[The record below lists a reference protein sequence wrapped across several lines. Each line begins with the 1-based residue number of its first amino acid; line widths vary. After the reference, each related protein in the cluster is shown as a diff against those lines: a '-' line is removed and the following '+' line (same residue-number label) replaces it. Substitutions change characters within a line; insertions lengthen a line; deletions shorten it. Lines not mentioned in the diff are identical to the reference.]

1 MLTAICFPRVTR
13 TRLVLTGLMA
23 CLVCFP
29 AGASVAK
36 SRHSASAGRSSVPRS
51 QDATYT
57 RGQGSTRSR
66 LSSLVLP
73 FPRADVT
80 SQFGL
85 RFNPILKAH
94 IFHRGVDFGAPMG
107 TPIRAAQAGIV
118 EVTRESPGA
127 GLYVRV
133 SHGDGVETCY
143 EHLSRLAPDL
153 HRGSYV
159 RKGEVIGAVGKTGW
173 ATGPNL
179 HYEVVV
185 NGVQIDPLNPGS
197 AMAPIRV
204 AQLR

>member
-1 MLTAICFPRVTR
+1 
-13 TRLVLTGLMA
+13 MA

-36 SRHSASAGRSSVPRS
+36 SRHLTSAGRLATARS
-51 QDATYT
+51 PDVTYT
-57 RGQGSTRSR
+57 SGQGSARSR
-66 LSSLVLP
+66 LSSLTLP

-85 RFNPILKAH
+85 RFNPILKAR

-107 TPIRAAQAGIV
+107 TPVRAAQAGVV

-127 GLYVRV
+127 GLYVRI
-133 SHGDGVETCY
+133 SHGDRVETCY

-185 NGVQIDPLNPGS
+185 NGVQIDPLNLGP

-204 AQLR
+204 AQIR